1 MDQILEALPIGKG
14 ELLREGKDGAIV
26 AIGTMVQPA
35 LQAADEL
42 AAEGVELA
50 VLNARFVKPLDGE
63 LILALAQT
71 GRLFTVE
78 ENVLQGG
85 FGTAILELLEENG
98 VTGVQVVRLGFP
110 DSFVEQGE
118 QTELKRAFGLD
129 QEGIV
134 QSIRNSFN
142 LK

>member
-1 MDQILEALPIGKG
+1 
-14 ELLREGKDGAIV
+14 
-26 AIGTMVQPA
+26 
-35 LQAADEL
+35 
-42 AAEGVELA
+42 
-50 VLNARFVKPLDGE
+50 
-63 LILALAQT
+63 
-71 GRLFTVE
+71 VE